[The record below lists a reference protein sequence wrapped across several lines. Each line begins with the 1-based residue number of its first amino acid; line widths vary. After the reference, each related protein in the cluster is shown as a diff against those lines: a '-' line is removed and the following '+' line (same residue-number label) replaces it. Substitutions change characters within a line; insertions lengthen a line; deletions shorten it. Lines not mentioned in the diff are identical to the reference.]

1 MELKDVVKEHLE
13 KEKEQ
18 ERLKRVK
25 ENSKLEK
32 VTLLT
37 NNVPYC
43 NTVKEYL
50 DQEGIPYVEKTLKDN
65 PDYINQA
72 TSITN
77 LGMFPMIHAKDNYI
91 VYQRDFQNPQQL
103 AQHITHVAKPD
114 YKNPQ
119 SHLKTLEHTK
129 TTQYHLW
136 NKLNIIE
143 QKLVPLVNFITTLQK
158 EILEEDE

>member
-50 DQEGIPYVEKTLKDN
+50 DQVAEADIDFILEKT
-65 PDYINQA
+65 
-72 TSITN
+72 
-77 LGMFPMIHAKDNYI
+77 MFGIFEVPTYEPSDDKKKSTFKKS
-91 VYQRDFQNPQQL
+91 DF
-103 AQHITHVAKPD
+103 
-114 YKNPQ
+114 
-119 SHLKTLEHTK
+119 
-129 TTQYHLW
+129 
-136 NKLNIIE
+136 
-143 QKLVPLVNFITTLQK
+143 
-158 EILEEDE
+158 EE